1 MENSIAFSEF
11 FMVTHLFLFIHDIRY
26 AYIHKK
32 NVRCSQKPMLRQQ
45 KKLFHIEVTL
55 RPKLCESRK
64 NMLWQQNKLCD
75 TQKRDSC

>member
-45 KKLFHIEVTL
+45 KKIISHRSYVATKI
-55 RPKLCESRK
+55 
-64 NMLWQQNKLCD
+64 M
-75 TQKRDSC
+75 